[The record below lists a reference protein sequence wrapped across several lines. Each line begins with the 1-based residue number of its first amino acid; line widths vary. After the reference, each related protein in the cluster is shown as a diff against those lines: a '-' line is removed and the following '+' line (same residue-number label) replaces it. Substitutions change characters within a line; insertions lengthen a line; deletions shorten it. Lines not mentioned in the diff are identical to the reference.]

1 MKRKNHIRYRED
13 IFMSKEQTANEVKY
27 KITLKYL
34 GILLRNGLITN
45 EEYEEIDA
53 LNRQTFLPQLA
64 KVYV

>member
-1 MKRKNHIRYRED
+1 
-13 IFMSKEQTANEVKY
+13 MSKEQTANEVKY

-53 LNRQTFLPQLA
+53 LNRQTFLLQLA